1 MSNFKPVIMK
11 KSKFTESQIV
21 KALKEAE
28 GGKTIAD
35 ISRELGINPQTFYNW
50 KKKYSGMNGDQLRR
64 LKELE
69 DENRK
74 LKTMYADAA
83 LDIKMLKD
91 VLSKKW

>member
-1 MSNFKPVIMK
+1 MK
-11 KSKFTESQIV
+11 KTKFTEAQIV

-28 GGKTIAD
+28 GGRKVTD
-35 ISRELGINPQTFYNW
+35 ISRELGINSQTFYNW

-69 DENRK
+69 DENRR
-74 LKTMYADAA
+74 LKQMYADAA

>member
-1 MSNFKPVIMK
+1 MK

-28 GGKTIAD
+28 GGRSVTE
-35 ISRELGINPQTFYNW
+35 ISRELGINAQTFYNW

-69 DENRK
+69 EENRK

>member
-1 MSNFKPVIMK
+1 MK

-21 KALKEAE
+21 KALKEAD
-28 GGKTIAD
+28 GGRSVAE
-35 ISRELGINPQTFYNW
+35 ISRELGINAQTFYNW

-69 DENRK
+69 EENRK